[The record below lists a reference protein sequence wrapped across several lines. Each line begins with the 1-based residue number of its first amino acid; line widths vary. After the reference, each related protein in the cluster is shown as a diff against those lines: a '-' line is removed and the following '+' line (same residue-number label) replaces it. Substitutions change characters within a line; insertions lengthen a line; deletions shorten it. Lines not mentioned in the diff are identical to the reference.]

1 MKITFN
7 INYRTHWGE
16 SVYIIGNIAP
26 EGALMC
32 LDGSEHWAIS
42 LDVPAEAFPVEY
54 RYEVRPE
61 RGAWKQ
67 EWGAPR
73 RIAGPRSS
81 CPMDVYDRWQDRP
94 WDKPYYSQAFTGC
107 ICRRPAPLKPVQ
119 LRKGNIELQVAAP
132 IISPDC
138 ILAVSGSAQS
148 MGEWNPAKAIRMNDA
163 DFPIWKVQL
172 PSEELGEATEYKFLI
187 LDRSGE
193 VVAWEA
199 GANRT
204 LGVRPA
210 EDAVTVLAG
219 MRFID
224 PRPKWRGAGTAIPVF
239 SLRSEDDFGVGDF
252 YDLKKMVDWCHMTG
266 QKFLQI
272 LPIND
277 TFVTG
282 TWLDSYPYRANS
294 CFALHPMYLRL
305 EEMGVLADPARR
317 EYYEALRAELNAL
330 PEVDYER
337 VNKAKY
343 EYFREIFAQEGKR
356 TMALREYMDF
366 VGRNSSWLLPYAAY
380 CVLRDTHGT
389 ADVSKWGAYAR
400 YDKAKV
406 AKYISSHKAETD
418 FYCYLQYHLD
428 RQMRHVHDYART
440 AGVALKGDVPI
451 GIGRES
457 VDAWTDTRLFNMDS
471 QAGAPPDDFSEIGQN
486 WGFPTYNWE
495 EMARD
500 GFAWWKARFRK
511 MAQYFDAYRIDHVLG
526 FFRIWQIPLNAV
538 HGLLGVFNPA
548 LPLTPADMLRQFGF
562 SFSERFTTIMADDAK
577 IDTFFTDLA
586 PEVKATF
593 FDAPADGSPY
603 YTLRQ
608 QFATQRQI
616 ADYFGALPKD
626 DRNTRLCES
635 LLSLLDDVLFIED
648 PYQPGRYHP
657 RIAAQSTYTFR
668 LLDSH
673 AQWCFNRLYDDFYYH
688 RHNDFW
694 YGKAMW
700 KLPPLIDSTSM
711 LVCAEDLGMIPACV
725 PAVMHRLEILS
736 LEIQRMPKD
745 PAQTFGDTWHYPY
758 LSVCTTSTHDMAGIR
773 RWWEENP
780 AMAQRYYNEVLH
792 RDGASPYY
800 AEPWICRDIIDL
812 HLKSPSMLCILPL
825 QDWLSIDGNLRR
837 TDPRDEQINVPA
849 NPRHYWRYRMHL
861 TVEDLLEAQEFNSEI
876 SELISQSGR

>member
-42 LDVPAEAFPVEY
+42 LEVPAEAFPVEY

-119 LRKGNIELQVAAP
+119 LRKGNVELQVAAP

-252 YDLKKMVDWCHMTG
+252 YDLKKMVDWCRMTG

-272 LPIND
+272 LPVND

-317 EYYEALRAELNAL
+317 EYYDALRAELNAL

-343 EYFREIFAQEGKR
+343 EYFRAIFAQEGKR

-511 MAQYFDAYRIDHVLG
+511 MAEYFDSYRIDHILG
-526 FFRIWQIPLNAV
+526 FFRIWQIPRDAL

-548 LPLTPADMLRQFGF
+548 LPFTADELRRDYDFWLDAELHTSPYITEEMLHIFFGPYAGDARQYLTAGDNGRYRLRRGFTTQRAIAEHFGQLPAD
-562 SFSERFTTIMADDAK
+562 E
-577 IDTFFTDLA
+577 
-586 PEVKATF
+586 
-593 FDAPADGSPY
+593 
-603 YTLRQ
+603 
-608 QFATQRQI
+608 
-616 ADYFGALPKD
+616 
-626 DRNTRLCES
+626 RNTRLCDG
-635 LLSLLDDVLFIED
+635 LIGLLDQVLFIED
-648 PYQPGRYHP
+648 PYEKGKYHP
-657 RIAAQSTYTFR
+657 RISAQHGYAYR
-668 LLDSH
+668 ALGDYEK
-673 AQWCFNRLYDDFYYH
+673 WCFDRLYNDFFYR
-688 RHNDFW
+688 RHNEFW

-700 KLPPLIDSTSM
+700 KLPPLIESTDM
-711 LVCAEDLGMIPACV
+711 LTCAEDLGMIPSCV
-725 PAVMHRLEILS
+725 PAVLNNLEVLT

-745 PAQTFGDTWHYPY
+745 PGCSFGDPSGYPY
-758 LSVCTTSTHDMAGIR
+758 YSVCTTSTHDMGGIR
-773 RWWEENP
+773 AWWEENRKVTADFYHNALHHP
-780 AMAQRYYNEVLH
+780 GEV
-792 RDGASPYY
+792 PYF
-800 AEPWICRDIIDL
+800 AEPWICREIVDMQ
-812 HLKSPSMLCILPL
+812 LKSPSMLCILPL
-825 QDWLSIDGNLRR
+825 ADWLSMSAELRR
-837 TDPRDEQINVPA
+837 EKPLEEIINVPA
-849 NPRHYWRYRMHL
+849 NPRNYWRYRMHL
-861 TVEDLLEAQEFNSEI
+861 TLERLKAA
-876 SELISQSGR
+876 ELYNKDVSNLIARSSR